1 MNKKETKMTDTN
13 EAFETEIA
21 NLVIRPKL
29 QKIVEKYQVLSKAE
43 LRKCFLIEEEVTLSA
58 AKFDEYLKLLGI
70 TFKKQ
75 VVIEGLYTDAS
86 SRLGVGEEASDGDF
100 KFDNETPKET
110 KATNRNVFG
119 LA

>member
-1 MNKKETKMTDTN
+1 MTDTN
-13 EAFETEIA
+13 ESFETEVA

-29 QKIVEKYQVLSKAE
+29 QNVVEKYEVSSKAE
-43 LRKCFLIEEEVTLSA
+43 LRKWFLIEEEVTLSA

-75 VVIEGLYTDAS
+75 VVIEGLYLTGAS
-86 SRLGVGEEASDGDF
+86 PRPEAGGDTPEEVS
-100 KFDNETPKET
+100 FDNEDVGENKTMQRFR
-110 KATNRNVFG
+110 ASNDVFG

>member
-1 MNKKETKMTDTN
+1 MTDTN
-13 EAFETEIA
+13 EAFETEVA

-29 QKIVEKYQVLSKAE
+29 QKVVEKYEVSSKAE
-43 LRKCFLIEEEVTLSA
+43 LRKWFLIEEEVTLSA

-75 VVIEGLYTDAS
+75 VVIGGLYLTGAS
-86 SRLGVGEEASDGDF
+86 PRPEAGGDTPEEDIE
-100 KFDNETPKET
+100 FDNETKED
-110 KATNRNVFG
+110 KLSRRFQRSNDAFN

>member
-1 MNKKETKMTDTN
+1 MTDTN
-13 EAFETEIA
+13 EAFETEVA

-29 QKIVEKYQVLSKAE
+29 QRVVERYEVSSKAE
-43 LRKCFLIEEEVTLSA
+43 LRKWFLVQEEITLSA

-75 VVIEGLYTDAS
+75 VVIEGLYADAS
-86 SRLGVGEEASDGDF
+86 SRRGVGKEAADDDF
-100 KFDNETPKET
+100 KFDNETPKDT
-110 KATNRNVFG
+110 RVTNHDVFG